1 MCNIQPI
8 QRSHGQSGFQL
19 HPLYPKYH
27 KVKTNRK
34 GQFVSGSFLN
44 IPLLLQSQGIGTF
57 PAWKMQ
63 STKETTTLKY
73 SGSSVPQQNHKVM
86 KVMKE
91 SSMSNYNKA
100 RLKKLIFGETQ
111 EFQHHWSQGTKYQLQ
126 MLNKYL
132 NFHLK
137 KHQKSFICPK
147 VRGMKNIQVQK
158 RRSLT
163 IFARVS
169 ADRKSKLSTTRLQ
182 PPSKHQEQKSYNL
195 LQEVQQPENHLCH
208 QHFTKQNVAAY
219 ITSGVESNSNVT
231 EKTIQNQKSS
241 EQFYGQLH
249 PSFSHLQDKVKA
261 GQGSLNPHT
270 VHKKKWAKSSPK
282 KVKVKHKT
290 MMLMLMILS

>member
-1 MCNIQPI
+1 MPATNKLKMLIEKV
-8 QRSHGQSGFQL
+8 SKDVMGNLDSN
-19 HPLYPKYH
+19 YPQQQYH
-27 KVKTNRK
+27 NVETNRND
-34 GQFVSGSFLN
+34 QSVSRSFLN
-44 IPLLLQSQGIGTF
+44 TSFLSQSHPKDASEGIGQF
-57 PAWKMQ
+57 PR
-63 STKETTTLKY
+63 LKY
-73 SGSSVPQQNHKVM
+73 AAYKGDSYNYVISPSAQSLSKSGESHQRIQQEQQQQYQTDKANLWRNYRIPSSLVPRDKIPEPITEFPSHQN
-86 KVMKE
+86 
-91 SSMSNYNKA
+91 
-100 RLKKLIFGETQ
+100 LKKFYM
-111 EFQHHWSQGTKYQLQ
+111 TKG
-126 MLNKYL
+126 
-132 NFHLK
+132 
-137 KHQKSFICPK
+137 
-147 VRGMKNIQVQK
+147 VRDEENSGMK
-158 RRSLT
+158 
-163 IFARVS
+163 
-169 ADRKSKLSTTRLQ
+169 
-182 PPSKHQEQKSYNL
+182 EQKSYNL

>member
-1 MCNIQPI
+1 MLCSETIIKHFHLVRNLEPFKSKNMVPIVPDPVQEGKIKIPDVQKPPRWKSPTSEQVRHCQINCTNTLEVRVCNIQPI

-19 HPLYPKYH
+19 HRLYPKYH

-100 RLKKLIFGETQ
+100 RLKKLIFGETP

-132 NFHLK
+132 NFISRNLK
-137 KHQKSFICPK
+137 RVLF
-147 VRGMKNIQVQK
+147 VQK
-158 RRSLT
+158 
-163 IFARVS
+163 
-169 ADRKSKLSTTRLQ
+169 
-182 PPSKHQEQKSYNL
+182 
-195 LQEVQQPENHLCH
+195 
-208 QHFTKQNVAAY
+208 
-219 ITSGVESNSNVT
+219 
-231 EKTIQNQKSS
+231 
-241 EQFYGQLH
+241 
-249 PSFSHLQDKVKA
+249 
-261 GQGSLNPHT
+261 
-270 VHKKKWAKSSPK
+270 
-282 KVKVKHKT
+282 
-290 MMLMLMILS
+290 

>member
-1 MCNIQPI
+1 MVNLD
-8 QRSHGQSGFQL
+8 SN
-19 HPLYPKYH
+19 YPKYH

-57 PAWKMQ
+57 PR
-63 STKETTTLKY
+63 LKNAVDKGDNY
-73 SGSSVPQQNHKVM
+73 SGSSAPQKNHKVM
-86 KVMKE
+86 KIMIE

-163 IFARVS
+163 TFCRSFSRQKIKIVNNKVTATIKAPRAEVLQSFARGS
-169 ADRKSKLSTTRLQ
+169 ATRKSSLS
-182 PPSKHQEQKSYNL
+182 SAFH
-195 LQEVQQPENHLCH
+195 
-208 QHFTKQNVAAY
+208 
-219 ITSGVESNSNVT
+219 
-231 EKTIQNQKSS
+231 
-241 EQFYGQLH
+241 
-249 PSFSHLQDKVKA
+249 
-261 GQGSLNPHT
+261 
-270 VHKKKWAKSSPK
+270 
-282 KVKVKHKT
+282 
-290 MMLMLMILS
+290 